1 MVVGLGPER
10 AACGG
15 CAVYAAAV
23 DWDGVLVLAVA
34 AVAAPLLVDRVERWV
49 RLPGVVVEIVLGVLI
64 GPQVLGLVQTGVLLE
79 TVSQLGLAMLF
90 FLAGFEIDFRAVR
103 GRPIGF
109 AALGWA
115 VSFALAVLLLWGV
128 GAGGAVLILA
138 IGLCSTALGTIL
150 PIARDSGLLAGPVGP
165 HLMAVG
171 AVGEFAPIAL
181 LALCFS
187 EGSHSGRTTL
197 VIALVGLAVA
207 AAVFGSLRRS
217 ARVGRLLSATLGTSA
232 QLAVRLSVLVLL
244 ASVLLAAEIGVD
256 IALGAFAAGV
266 CMHVL
271 LSALDEREEALV
283 QSKLDGI
290 GFGAVVPVFFVY
302 TGVTF
307 DLDALVGSP
316 VALAL
321 IPVFLAAF
329 ALVRGAVTWVFAR
342 GSLVGGDRRALAAF
356 AATQLP
362 IVVVASATAVERGL
376 VGEAVAAAMVGAAMV
391 SVLLFP
397 LAGLRWAR
405 RSTAAVA
412 AEPI

>member
-1 MVVGLGPER
+1 MVISDDMSVQL
-10 AACGG
+10 
-15 CAVYAAAV
+15 V
-23 DWDGVLVLAVA
+23 VLALA
-34 AVAAPLLVDRVERWV
+34 AVAAPLLVDRLERWV
-49 RLPGVVVEIVLGVLI
+49 RLPSVVVEVVLGIVI
-64 GPQVLGLVQTGVLLE
+64 GPQVLGLVGTGVLLE
-79 TVSQLGLAMLF
+79 TVSQLGMAMLF
-90 FLAGFEIDFRAVR
+90 FLAGYEIDFRAVR
-103 GRPIGF
+103 GRPIAVAG
-109 AALGWA
+109 AGWL
-115 VSFALAVLLLWGV
+115 VSFAVAAGVLALA
-128 GAGGAVLILA
+128 GAGSAVLIVA

-181 LALCFS
+181 LALFYS
-187 EGSHSGRTTL
+187 EGHHSGRTTL

-207 AAVFGSLRRS
+207 AAAFGSLRRS
-217 ARVGRLLSATLGTSA
+217 ARVSRLLSATMGTSA

-266 CMHVL
+266 VMHVL
-271 LSALDEREEALV
+271 LAALSEREEELV
-283 QSKLDGI
+283 RSKLDGI

-307 DLDALVGSP
+307 DLDALVSSP

-321 IPVFLAAF
+321 IPVFLGAF
-329 ALVRGAVTWVFAR
+329 VLVRGVVTFVFAGR
-342 GSLVGGDRRALAAF
+342 VLAGGSRRALGAF

-362 IVVVASATAVERGL
+362 IVVIASATAADRGL
-376 VGEAVAAAMVGAAMV
+376 VSASVAAAMVGAAMV
-391 SVLLFP
+391 SVLVFP
-397 LAGLRWAR
+397 LVGLRWAGKD
-405 RSTAAVA
+405 TAAVA

>member
-1 MVVGLGPER
+1 MQEH
-10 AACGG
+10 
-15 CAVYAAAV
+15 
-23 DWDGVLVLAVA
+23 
-34 AVAAPLLVDRVERWV
+34 LLF
-49 RLPGVVVEIVLGVLI
+49 
-64 GPQVLGLVQTGVLLE
+64 E

-90 FLAGFEIDFRAVR
+90 FLAGYEIDFRAVR
-103 GRPIGF
+103 GRPIIL
-109 AALGWA
+109 ASLGWVLSFA
-115 VSFALAVLLLWGV
+115 VAVGALAVV
-128 GAGGAVLILA
+128 GAGAAVLILA
-138 IGLCSTALGTIL
+138 IGLCSTALGTML

-181 LALCFS
+181 LALLYS
-187 EGSHSGRTTL
+187 EGHHSGRTTF
-197 VIALVGLAVA
+197 VIALVGLSVA

-217 ARVGRLLSATLGTSA
+217 ARVSRLLSATLGTSA
-232 QLAVRLSVLVLL
+232 QLAVRLSLL
-244 ASVLLAAEIGVD
+244 ALLAAVLLAAEIGVD

-307 DLDALVGSP
+307 DLDRLLGSPLALV
-316 VALAL
+316 L

-329 ALVRGAVTWVFAR
+329 ALVRGVTTFALFAR
-342 GSLVGGDRRALAAF
+342 VLPRPQRGVLAAF
-356 AATQLP
+356 AATELP
-362 IVVVASATAVERGL
+362 IVVVAASTAAERGL
-376 VGEAVAAAMVGAAMV
+376 VDESIAAAMIGAAML

-397 LAGLRWAR
+397 LLGLRWAR
-405 RSTAAVA
+405 LDTNAVA
-412 AEPI
+412 AEAI

>member
-1 MVVGLGPER
+1 
-10 AACGG
+10 
-15 CAVYAAAV
+15 V
-23 DWDGVLVLAVA
+23 DLVIGDDLSVQLIVLATA
-34 AVAAPLLVDRVERWV
+34 AVAAPLLVDRLERWV
-49 RLPGVVVEIVLGVLI
+49 RLPSVVVEIVLGILI
-64 GPQVLGLVQTGVLLE
+64 GPQVLGLVGTSVLLE
-79 TVSQLGLAMLF
+79 TVAQLGLAMLF
-90 FLAGFEIDFRAVR
+90 FLAGYEIDFRAVR
-103 GRPIGF
+103 GRPI
-109 AALGWA
+109 
-115 VSFALAVLLLWGV
+115 ALAGAGWLISFGLAAAGLALV

-181 LALCFS
+181 LALFYS
-187 EGSHSGRTTL
+187 DGHHSGRTTL
-197 VIALVGLAVA
+197 AIALAGLVIAA
-207 AAVFGSLRRS
+207 AALGSLRRS
-217 ARVGRLLSATLGTSA
+217 ARVSRLLSATMGTSA

-244 ASVLLAAEIGVD
+244 GAVLLAAEIGVD

-271 LSALDEREEALV
+271 LSALNEREEELV
-283 QSKLDGI
+283 RSKLDGI

-307 DLDALVGSP
+307 DLDELLSSP

-329 ALVRGAVTWVFAR
+329 ALVRGATTFALSRRVLARAER
-342 GSLVGGDRRALAAF
+342 GALAAF
-356 AATQLP
+356 AATELP
-362 IVVVASATAVERGL
+362 IVVIASSTAAERGL
-376 VGEAVAAAMVGAAMV
+376 IDASVAAAMVGAAML
-391 SVLLFP
+391 SVLTFP
-397 LAGLRWAR
+397 LVGLRWAR
-405 RSTAAVA
+405 KDTAALT

>member
-1 MVVGLGPER
+1 M
-10 AACGG
+10 
-15 CAVYAAAV
+15 
-23 DWDGVLVLAVA
+23 DWDGLSVQLVVLAMA
-34 AVAAPLLVDRVERWV
+34 AVAAPLLVDRLERWV
-49 RLPGVVVEIVLGVLI
+49 RLPGVVVEIVLGIVI

-90 FLAGFEIDFRAVR
+90 FLAGYEIDFRAVR
-103 GRPIGF
+103 GRPIV
-109 AALGWA
+109 AASAGWV
-115 VSFALAVLLLWGV
+115 VSFALAAGAMWAA

-138 IGLCSTALGTIL
+138 IGVSSTALGTIL

-181 LALCFS
+181 LALFYS
-187 EGSHSGRTTL
+187 EGHHSGRTTL
-197 VIALVGLAVA
+197 AIALAGLAVA
-207 AAVFGSLRRS
+207 AAAIGSLRRS

-244 ASVLLAAEIGVD
+244 GAVLLAAEIGVD

-307 DLDALVGSP
+307 DLDELLGSP

-321 IPVFLAAF
+321 IPVFLLVF
-329 ALVRGAVTWVFAR
+329 AVVRGAVTWLFAR
-342 GSLVGGDRRALAAF
+342 RALAGRDRGALAAF

-362 IVVVASATAVERGL
+362 IVVIASSTAAERGL
-376 VGEAVAAAMVGAAMV
+376 VEEAVAAAMVGAAMV
-391 SVLLFP
+391 SVLVFP
-397 LAGLRWAR
+397 LVGLKWTR

>member
-1 MVVGLGPER
+1 MDVVWGDDVSVQL
-10 AACGG
+10 
-15 CAVYAAAV
+15 
-23 DWDGVLVLAVA
+23 LVLALA
-34 AVAAPLLVDRVERWV
+34 AVAAPLVVDRLERWV
-49 RLPGVVVEIVLGVLI
+49 RLPSVVVEIVLGILI
-64 GPQVLGLVQTGVLLE
+64 GPQVFALVQANLLFE

-90 FLAGFEIDFRAVR
+90 FLAGYEIDFRAVR
-103 GRPIGF
+103 GRPITL
-109 AALGWA
+109 AALGW
-115 VSFALAVLLLWGV
+115 VLSFALAAGGLAVA
-128 GAGGAVLILA
+128 GAGAAVMILT

-181 LALCFS
+181 LALLYS
-187 EGSHSGRTTL
+187 DGHHSGRTTL

-207 AAVFGSLRRS
+207 AAAFGSLKRS
-217 ARVGRLLSATLGTSA
+217 ARVSRLLSATLGTSA
-232 QLAVRLSVLVLL
+232 QLAVRLSVLALL
-244 ASVLLAAEIGVD
+244 AAVLLAAEIGVD

-307 DLDALVGSP
+307 DLDQLLGSP
-316 VALAL
+316 LALAL

-329 ALVRGAVTWVFAR
+329 ALVRGVTTFVLFAR
-342 GSLVGGDRRALAAF
+342 ALPRPQRGVLAAF
-356 AATQLP
+356 AATELP
-362 IVVVASATAVERGL
+362 IVVVAATTAAERGL
-376 VGEAVAAAMVGAAMV
+376 VEEAIAASMIGAAML

-397 LAGLRWAR
+397 LIGLRWAR
-405 RSTAAVA
+405 MDTNAVT

>member
-1 MVVGLGPER
+1 MHGTVPIQLV
-10 AACGG
+10 
-15 CAVYAAAV
+15 
-23 DWDGVLVLAVA
+23 VLAVA
-34 AVAAPLLVDRVERWV
+34 AVAAPLVVDRLERWV
-49 RLPGVVVEIVLGVLI
+49 RLPSVVVEIVLGIVI
-64 GPQVLGLVQTGVLLE
+64 GPQVLGLVAEHPVFE
-79 TVSQLGLAMLF
+79 AVSQLGLAMLF
-90 FLAGFEIDFRAVR
+90 FLAGYEIDFRAVR
-103 GRPIGF
+103 GRPITL
-109 AALGWA
+109 ASVGWV
-115 VSFALAVLLLWGV
+115 VSFAVAAGGLFVF
-128 GAGGAVLILA
+128 GAGAAVLIVA

-181 LALCFS
+181 LALFFS
-187 EGSHSGRTTL
+187 EGAHSGRTTF
-197 VIALVGLAVA
+197 VIAVVGLAVA
-207 AAVFGSLRRS
+207 AAAFGSLRRS
-217 ARVGRLLSATLGTSA
+217 ARVSRLLSATLGTSA

-244 ASVLLAAEIGVD
+244 SAVLLAAEIGVD

-307 DLDALVGSP
+307 DLDQLLASP

-329 ALVRGAVTWVFAR
+329 ALVRGVVTFAVFRRVLGRAPR
-342 GSLVGGDRRALAAF
+342 GALAAF

-362 IVVVASATAVERGL
+362 IVVVAASTAAERGL
-376 VGEAVAAAMVGAAMV
+376 VDESVAAAMIGAAML
-391 SVLLFP
+391 SVLVFP
-397 LAGLRWAR
+397 LVGLRWAR
-405 RSTAAVA
+405 MDTKAVTAEA
-412 AEPI
+412 I

>member
-1 MVVGLGPER
+1 MDVVWGEDLP
-10 AACGG
+10 
-15 CAVYAAAV
+15 VQL
-23 DWDGVLVLAVA
+23 LVLAVA

-49 RLPGVVVEIVLGVLI
+49 RLPSVVVEIVLGILI
-64 GPQVLGLVQTGVLLE
+64 GPQILGLVQPNLLFE

-90 FLAGFEIDFRAVR
+90 FLAGYEIDFKAVR
-103 GRPIGF
+103 GRPIGL
-109 AALGWA
+109 ASLGWLA
-115 VSFALAVLLLWGV
+115 SFVL
-128 GAGGAVLILA
+128 AGGGLWLAGVDAVLIMA

-181 LALCFS
+181 LALFFS
-187 EGSHSGRTTL
+187 EGHHSGRTTFVIL
-197 VIALVGLAVA
+197 VVGLAVA
-207 AAVFGSLRRS
+207 AAAFGSLKRS

-244 ASVLLAAEIGVD
+244 AAVLLAAEIGVD
-256 IALGAFAAGV
+256 IALGAFAAGI

-271 LSALDEREEALV
+271 LAALDEREEELV
-283 QSKLDGI
+283 RSKLDGI

-307 DLDALVGSP
+307 DLDELVSSP

-329 ALVRGAVTWVFAR
+329 ALVRGVVTFAFFAR
-342 GSLVGGDRRALAAF
+342 VLPRRQRGALAAF
-356 AATQLP
+356 AATELP
-362 IVVVASATAVERGL
+362 IVVVAATTATERGL
-376 VGEAVAAAMVGAAMV
+376 VDASVAAAMIGAAMI
-391 SVLLFP
+391 SVLVFP
-397 LAGLRWAR
+397 LVGLRWAR
-405 RSTAAVA
+405 MDTRAVTAEA
-412 AEPI
+412 I

>member
-1 MVVGLGPER
+1 MDGLS
-10 AACGG
+10 
-15 CAVYAAAV
+15 VQLV
-23 DWDGVLVLAVA
+23 VLAVA

-49 RLPGVVVEIVLGVLI
+49 RLPSVVVEIVLGVVI

-90 FLAGFEIDFRAVR
+90 FLAGYEVDFRAVR
-103 GRPIGF
+103 GRPIVS
-109 AALGWA
+109 ASAGWL
-115 VSFALAVLLLWGV
+115 VSFGLAAGALWAA
-128 GAGGAVLILA
+128 GAGAAVLILA

-181 LALCFS
+181 LALFFS
-187 EGSHSGRTTL
+187 EGVHSGKTTL

-207 AAVFGSLRRS
+207 AAALGSLRRS
-217 ARVGRLLSATLGTSA
+217 ERVGRLLSATLGTSA

-244 ASVLLAAEIGVD
+244 AAVLLAAEVGVD

-266 CMHVL
+266 CMQVL
-271 LSALDEREEALV
+271 LSALDEREEKLV

-307 DLDALVGSP
+307 DLDELLGSP

-321 IPVFLAAF
+321 IPVFLGAF
-329 ALVRGAVTWVFAR
+329 AVVRGVVTWVAVRGALSGGER
-342 GSLVGGDRRALAAF
+342 GALAAF

-362 IVVVASATAVERGL
+362 IVVIASSTAAERGL
-376 VGEAVAAAMVGAAMV
+376 VSAAVAAAMVGAAMV
-391 SVLLFP
+391 SVLVFP
-397 LAGLRWAR
+397 LVGLRWAR
-405 RSTAAVA
+405 RDTRAVSV
-412 AEPI
+412 EPI

>member
-1 MVVGLGPER
+1 
-10 AACGG
+10 
-15 CAVYAAAV
+15 
-23 DWDGVLVLAVA
+23 
-34 AVAAPLLVDRVERWV
+34 
-49 RLPGVVVEIVLGVLI
+49 
-64 GPQVLGLVQTGVLLE
+64 
-79 TVSQLGLAMLF
+79 VSQLGLAMLF
-90 FLAGFEIDFRAVR
+90 FLAGYEIDFRAVR
-103 GRPIGF
+103 GRPITL
-109 AALGWA
+109 AALGW
-115 VSFALAVLLLWGV
+115 VLSFALAAGGLAVA
-128 GAGGAVLILA
+128 GAGAAVMILA

-181 LALCFS
+181 LALLYS
-187 EGSHSGRTTL
+187 DGHHSGRTTL

-207 AAVFGSLRRS
+207 AAAFGSLKRS
-217 ARVGRLLSATLGTSA
+217 ARVSRLLSATLGTSA

-244 ASVLLAAEIGVD
+244 AAVLLAAEIGVD

-307 DLDALVGSP
+307 DLDQLLGSP
-316 VALAL
+316 LALAL

-329 ALVRGAVTWVFAR
+329 ALVRGVTTFALFAR
-342 GSLVGGDRRALAAF
+342 ALPRPQRGVLAAF
-356 AATQLP
+356 AATELP
-362 IVVVASATAVERGL
+362 IVVVAATTAAERGL
-376 VGEAVAAAMVGAAMV
+376 VEEAIAASMIGAAML

-397 LAGLRWAR
+397 LIGLRWAR
-405 RSTAAVA
+405 MDTNAVT